1 MWKYF
6 IYFCA
11 VQSKLNFWA
20 YIWLKYPSVTIL
32 SYALNL
38 NNAQIDSLKIA
49 LIKIKHYGSPK
60 YYFHCTLKGWIE
72 DKTGCVFIF
81 QLIIFNIMWIF
92 LHCFHYYFLQPQ
104 SKYEQIINL
113 QQLLSSRFILNSD
126 VGRLFSQ
133 TVASGYA
140 SGFMPLLT
148 CCKFY

>member
-20 YIWLKYPSVTIL
+20 YIWLKYPSVTTASQLSLL

-72 DKTGCVFIF
+72 DKTGCVYLSINNF
-81 QLIIFNIMWIF
+81 Q
-92 LHCFHYYFLQPQ
+92 YYVNF
-104 SKYEQIINL
+104 ST
-113 QQLLSSRFILNSD
+113 LL
-126 VGRLFSQ
+126 
-133 TVASGYA
+133 
-140 SGFMPLLT
+140 PLLLPAT
-148 CCKFY
+148 SVEIWTDNKSPAAFVLQIYFKFWCW